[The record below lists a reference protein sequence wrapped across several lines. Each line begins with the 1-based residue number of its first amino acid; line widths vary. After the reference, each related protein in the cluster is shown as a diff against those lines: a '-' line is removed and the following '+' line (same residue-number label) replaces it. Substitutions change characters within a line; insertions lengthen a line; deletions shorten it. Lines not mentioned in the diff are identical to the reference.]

1 MSLLE
6 FRIFGASTSGN
17 ETDSDNDGILDA
29 NDKCSNTPEGDAVDA
44 FGCTLLSSNNFT
56 VEAISET
63 CQNKNN
69 GELIISVKEDRNYQL
84 TINGEIDN
92 FTTTKTI
99 SNLSPGIYD
108 ICIEVVGTTSPY
120 CYSVE
125 IKEGTTISG
134 KSSLKNK
141 QLEIEVSKGTLPYEV
156 FVNGTLQFM
165 SSQNKFH
172 ITVDQGDIV
181 EVKTAKACE
190 GIFTENIQLLDHLTA
205 YPNPSEGFVSITIPT
220 TKKQVHIQVFNQ
232 LSQEVLAGYYKVQNS
247 KLHIDLT
254 NKPMGVYFVK
264 LFTDQEYIF
273 KVVKK

>member
-1 MSLLE
+1 M
-6 FRIFGASTSGN
+6 
-17 ETDSDNDGILDA
+17 
-29 NDKCSNTPEGDAVDA
+29 
-44 FGCTLLSSNNFT
+44 
-56 VEAISET
+56 
-63 CQNKNN
+63 
-69 GELIISVKEDRNYQL
+69 IISAKENRNYQL

-108 ICIEVVGTTSPY
+108 ICIEVVGNTSPY

-125 IKEGTTISG
+125 IKEGATISG

-156 FVNGTLQFM
+156 FVNGTLQFI

-172 ITVDQGDIV
+172 ITVDHGDIV

-190 GIFTENIQLLDHLTA
+190 GIYTENIQLLDNLTV
-205 YPNPSEGFVSITIPT
+205 YPNPSEGFVTIAIPT
-220 TKKQVHIQVFNQ
+220 TKNQVHIQVFNQ
-232 LSQEVLAGYYKVQNS
+232 LSQEVIAGYFEVHNSMVQ
-247 KLHIDLT
+247 IDLT
-254 NKPMGVYFVK
+254 NKPIGVYFVK

-273 KVVKK
+273 KVVKE